1 MVGTCGLS
9 QGQGLWDPGQGLR
22 PREAEPL
29 GGHRKPRS
37 LLEPRGS
44 FANTRGKEK
53 GGTSDAGIIVIGCN
67 CC

>member
-9 QGQGLWDPGQGLR
+9 QGQGPWDPGHRLW
-22 PREAEPL
+22 PRGAEPL

-44 FANTRGKEK
+44 FAKTRGKET
-53 GGTSDAGIIVIGCN
+53 GGTSV
-67 CC
+67 